1 MKGLE
6 NNILLCMYLKM
17 RLNIL
22 KTDET
27 KIGRGRSEGHT
38 TALAW
43 TGTWWYDAT
52 SDLSFLNYSNLLLC
66 KLNGGIDSE
75 WRNLSCPL
83 SFVPFCALLI
93 FFLLSV
99 KDFPVICFYPV
110 TCMSIAKGFPF
121 YPVISLFM
129 EKDFPLNETNL

>member
-1 MKGLE
+1 
-6 NNILLCMYLKM
+6 MYLKM

-83 SFVPFCALLI
+83 SFVPFCALQQL
-93 FFLLSV
+93 
-99 KDFPVICFYPV
+99 
-110 TCMSIAKGFPF
+110 T
-121 YPVISLFM
+121 
-129 EKDFPLNETNL
+129 LNCGAPNSSYSRRRHGVN

>member
-66 KLNGGIDSE
+66 KLNGELIQNGTSHA
-75 WRNLSCPL
+75 PL
-83 SFVPFCALLI
+83 ALPFCVLH
-93 FFLLSV
+93 S
-99 KDFPVICFYPV
+99 
-110 TCMSIAKGFPF
+110 
-121 YPVISLFM
+121 
-129 EKDFPLNETNL
+129 

>member
-1 MKGLE
+1 
-6 NNILLCMYLKM
+6 MYLKM

-27 KIGRGRSEGHT
+27 KIGRGRRSEGHT

-83 SFVPFCALLI
+83 SFVPFCALQQL
-93 FFLLSV
+93 
-99 KDFPVICFYPV
+99 
-110 TCMSIAKGFPF
+110 T
-121 YPVISLFM
+121 
-129 EKDFPLNETNL
+129 LNCGAPNSSYSRRRHGVN